1 MLKVKRNTYP
11 NVDLKEGDEVQ
22 WHYIRGCYWLYKV
35 SELNLPT
42 LCIKSY
48 FASPNCNKDGIKS
61 NGKQV
66 DLVGVVGQL
75 KSKGYILELE

>member
-11 NVDLKEGDEVQ
+11 NVDLKDGDEVQ
-22 WHYIRGCYWLYKV
+22 WVYIRGCFHLYK
-35 SELNLPT
+35 SGETGIMN
-42 LCIKSY
+42 KSY

-66 DLVGVVGQL
+66 DLVGIVGQL
-75 KSKGYILELE
+75 KSKDYVLELI